1 MQFFCFNLELKISF
15 NSFTAFA
22 NIAHYILISI
32 HSTYSR
38 FNKVGTKNVNT
49 HNYILKPIKK
59 FFEILDRNENEFKFE
74 AKYLNSQPHYYFFS
88 EQ

>member
-1 MQFFCFNLELKISF
+1 MQFFLFNLELKISF

-49 HNYILKPIKK
+49 HNYILTPNKK
-59 FFEILDRNENEFKFE
+59 NL
-74 AKYLNSQPHYYFFS
+74 
-88 EQ
+88 

>member
-1 MQFFCFNLELKISF
+1 MVKETNSFIKLELIRNIMQFFLFNLELKIAF

-22 NIAHYILISI
+22 NIAHYIFISI

-49 HNYILKPIKK
+49 HNYILKPNKK
-59 FFEILDRNENEFKFE
+59 IL
-74 AKYLNSQPHYYFFS
+74 
-88 EQ
+88 